1 MRTDR
6 TRLYLATT
14 KLDVD
19 FGIACFNGMS
29 ADYSTKAARDE
40 DMEGLPRCFWYVAD
54 DFAAFTDAH
63 GAGPRSEAIE
73 FWWLRRTAR
82 VTN

>member
-54 DFAAFTDAH
+54 DFAAFTDEQGRGSQAEENND
-63 GAGPRSEAIE
+63 GCPT
-73 FWWLRRTAR
+73 RTAR
-82 VTN
+82 ART